1 MFSIISQ
8 SLGQKLGVPN
18 NSLILPLGSDI
29 ISLTKKAVP
38 PMRLLYVGTLYNR
51 NIDQTIKGFSKF
63 YHEYKNETEIS
74 YTIIGSGL
82 HDEVNELNP
91 DVIIV
96 TGDLTNEGLMKEY
109 EKCKSLL
116 GKFKSKKIITIS
128 GNHDYRNTGYLL
140 FKKFFPFETVNELS
154 DDVVLVTVGTARPDR
169 NNGEVGYR
177 QNLWLERTMKKY
189 KDRVKIVAMHHHLI
203 SIPDTGTDQLTV
215 VDAGDVLRAV
225 LDSKVDVV
233 LCGHKHRPWAWNF
246 GKLSV
251 VNAGTATSERVR
263 GLFENTYNI
272 LNIFDKKVQVD
283 LKIVGGKRLPIEEIV
298 NNYSQFGD
306 E

>member
-1 MFSIISQ
+1 MQIVQISDLHVGSQ
-8 SLGQKLGVPN
+8 FLQEKFD
-18 NSLILPLGSDI
+18 IL
-29 ISLTKKAVP
+29 V
-38 PMRLLYVGTLYNR
+38 
-51 NIDQTIKGFSKF
+51 
-63 YHEYKNETEIS
+63 E
-74 YTIIGSGL
+74 
-82 HDEVNELNP
+82 EVNELNP
-91 DVIIV
+91 DVIII

-109 EKCKSLL
+109 EQCKSLL
-116 GKFKSKKIITIS
+116 KKFNTKKIITIS

-169 NNGEVGYR
+169 NEGEVGYR

-189 KDRVKIVAMHHHLI
+189 KDKVKIVAMHHHLI
-203 SIPDTGTDQLTV
+203 AIPDTGSDQLTV
-215 VDAGDVLRAV
+215 VDAGDVLRTV

-246 GKLSV
+246 GELTV

-263 GLFENTYNI
+263 GFFEHTYNI
-272 LNIFDKKVQVD
+272 LNITNKKVQVD
-283 LKIVGGKRLPIEEIV
+283 LKIVGGKRLPIEDIV